1 MDFVPGFP
9 KYTAQPISSIN
20 DDNASEAPAP
30 TPGPGPAPGPAPTP
44 KGNYELPSVAEL
56 NSFYEKKDTPTEH
69 SSCDKASGYDESSHT
84 GSVSWQLPTEY
95 EVKKKK

>member
-20 DDNASEAPAP
+20 DDNESEAPAP

-44 KGNYELPSVAEL
+44 KGNYELPSADEL
-56 NSFYEKKDTPTEH
+56 NSYYEKKDTPTEH
-69 SSCDKASGYDESSHT
+69 SSCDKASGYDLSSHN